1 MSTYPFV
8 CRRTKPITRSLAAL
22 LGGAACLAVSI
33 LGAAPGMAAEKI
45 IYLLPA
51 PVELPAFGPWVL
63 AKALGHYAKA
73 GYDVQF
79 QVARGGVD
87 VAKQVGVG
95 NAPIGGALGDTS
107 IIVRANGVPVRSV
120 ALMGG
125 GSLTVV
131 VARKDRGIKT
141 LADLKGK
148 TIGVLSYQD
157 TTFYALLGMLAS
169 VGLTKNDANIQA
181 VGPAAITSLVIAGKA
196 DACAC
201 VPDWEIMVEDGVKD
215 GTVAM
220 PANRYFPAMS
230 QAIVASDSEIEKNP
244 RLIRAVVQATLAGMK
259 AIMDDPAAAA
269 KTFAGATP
277 SWAGKEALLTRI
289 FANFVKRSYAGQR
302 VLGEM
307 DEARLKTLQDFYL
320 KQGLI
325 ERASPVADLYTN
337 QFVEKK

>member
-1 MSTYPFV
+1 M
-8 CRRTKPITRSLAAL
+8 RRCSGILACAL
-22 LGGAACLAVSI
+22 AIPVLLGSAGGAAAL
-33 LGAAPGMAAEKI
+33 EKI

-51 PVELPAFGPWVL
+51 PVELTAFGPWVL
-63 AKALGHYAKA
+63 AKELGYYAKA

-107 IIVRANGVPVRSV
+107 IIVRANGVPVRAV

-125 GSLTVV
+125 GSFTVV
-131 VARKDRGIKT
+131 VGRTDRGIHKV
-141 LADLKGK
+141 ADLKGK

-169 VGLTKNDANIQA
+169 VGLTKNDADIQA

-220 PANRYFPAMS
+220 PANQYFPAMS
-230 QAIVASDSEIEKNP
+230 QAIVASDNEIAQQPN
-244 RLIRAVVQATLAGMK
+244 LIRAVVQATVAGMK
-259 AIMDDPAAAA
+259 AIMDDPAAATKAYA
-269 KTFAGATP
+269 KAMP
-277 SWAGKEALLTRI
+277 SWQGKEALLQRI
-289 FANFVKRSYAGQR
+289 FENFVKRSYVGQR
-302 VLGEM
+302 VPGEM
-307 DEARLKTLQDFYL
+307 DEARLAKLQEFYV
-320 KQGLI
+320 KEKLI
-325 ERASPVADLYTN
+325 EHATPVADLYTN
-337 QFVEKK
+337 QFIAK